1 MLIHPP
7 TGRRR
12 AQLGRDLLA
21 EDLVHDLGAPGE
33 YAHDLVPDL
42 AEGLY
47 VSDLVRLAGFEPA
60 TRCLEGTANEARIVR
75 DVHFSRTHDPLST
88 GVGRGGYYKRR
99 LQGGGALGPG
109 HPSDRRP

>member
-33 YAHDLVPDL
+33 CGHDLVPDL

-47 VSDLVRLAGFEPA
+47 ASDLVRLG
-60 TRCLEGTANEARIVR
+60 
-75 DVHFSRTHDPLST
+75 
-88 GVGRGGYYKRR
+88 
-99 LQGGGALGPG
+99 
-109 HPSDRRP
+109 